1 MTCSYLKILES
12 NFRINITME
21 TTGQILYKGTVN
33 YINIFNKL
41 KIIYYFHDDNEF
53 PKYSEIV
60 NMKNMKTKTNSII
73 IRNEQWVFDCIEWNY
88 DSNGV
93 EDTK

>member
-1 MTCSYLKILES
+1 
-12 NFRINITME
+12 ME
-21 TTGQILYKGTVN
+21 TTGHILYKD
-33 YINIFNKL
+33 

-60 NMKNMKTKTNSII
+60 NKKNMKTKTNSIV
-73 IRNEQWVFDCIEWNY
+73 IRNEQWVFDSIEWNY

-93 EDTK
+93 YGTK